1 VSGEKPARLL
11 VVDDNEMNRD
21 VLGRRLR
28 KQGHEVA
35 TAENGRLAL
44 EALKGG
50 EFDLVLLDVMMP
62 ELDGKEALARM
73 KADETLAHIP
83 VIMIS
88 ASEELETVVRCIEL
102 GAEDYLPKPF
112 NPTLLKA
119 RVDASLEKK
128 RLRDRERSHA
138 QSLERELEIGRQIQS
153 TFLPEFLPLRP
164 GWEIAARFEPARQCA
179 GDFYDAFDLP
189 GGRIGLVVA
198 DVCDKGVGA
207 ALFMAL
213 FRTLLRASAGEE
225 RATGAEATLAKTIRL
240 TNDYIA
246 VTHSRANM
254 FATVFF
260 AILDPETGAVAYVN
274 AGHEPPLLFGPGGAM
289 RELLPTGP
297 AVGLFPESQFSIA
310 HETLRAGECLLA
322 YTDGV
327 TEAKGAEGFFSKER
341 LLALLDPPPTSA
353 TALVDSVAE
362 AVSHHTGDRER
373 YDDVTLL
380 AALRRPTA

>member
-1 VSGEKPARLL
+1 MSGQRPFRLL

-21 VLGRRLR
+21 VLTRRLR

-35 TAENGRLAL
+35 VAENGRVAL

-50 EFDLVLLDVMMP
+50 DFDLVLLDVMMP
-62 ELDGKEALARM
+62 EIDGREALARM
-73 KADETLAHIP
+73 KADESLRHIP

-88 ASEELETVVRCIEL
+88 ASEEMETVVRCIEL

-153 TFLPEFLPLRP
+153 TFFPEFLPEPP

-189 GGRIGLVVA
+189 GGGIGLVVA

-213 FRTLLRASAGEE
+213 FRTLLRASAGE
-225 RATGAEATLAKTIRL
+225 AKAESAQATLEKTIRL

-260 AILDPETGAVAYVN
+260 AVLDPATGALAYVN
-274 AGHEPPLLFGPGGAM
+274 AGHEPPLLFGPGRGKT
-289 RELLPTGP
+289 ELLPTGP
-297 AVGLFPESQFSIA
+297 ALGMLPDCTFSIA
-310 HETLRAGECLLA
+310 RETVEPGECLLA

-327 TEAKGAEGFFSKER
+327 TDAKGPEGFFSKDR
-341 LLALLDPPPTSA
+341 LLALLEEPVSSA
-353 TALVDSVAE
+353 ESLVGTVAE
-362 AVSHHTGDRER
+362 AVRLHTGDQER

-380 AALRRPTA
+380 AAFRKPGS